1 MHALDS
7 SPALDWYPHPAI
19 AGTGSIRLST
29 TDPSIA
35 ARARELGDLLR
46 SRRERLAP
54 ADVGVPAGTRRRT
67 PGLRREEVAMLA
79 AISPTYYAFLEQ
91 ARDVRPSRQV
101 LDALARTLRLTAAER
116 THLHELVHGQPAT
129 YADDTSELLA
139 DAVSALVDRLDPCP
153 AYVTGRRFDVLA
165 ANRAAR
171 ALWTDWPALPVEE
184 RNLLWWMFTN
194 PAARTILVDWE
205 TEASAQLARF
215 RASAARHPDDPG
227 FRELTDRLHAASPE
241 ARAWWS
247 RHEIAPLSSGTKR
260 LHHPTLGQL
269 ELHHVVLQVADHPDQ
284 KLVTFAPSPEDQA
297 RIGELLAR

>member
-1 MHALDS
+1 MSAT
-7 SPALDWYPHPAI
+7 HP
-19 AGTGSIRLST
+19 ST
-29 TDPSIA
+29 A

-54 ADVGVPAGTRRRT
+54 GDVGLPAGTRRRT

-91 ARDVRPSRQV
+91 GRDVRPSRQV

-116 THLHELVHGQPAT
+116 THLHELVHGEPAPDGSDRT
-129 YADDTSELLA
+129 ELLA

-153 AYVTGRRFDVLA
+153 TYVTGRRFDVLA

-171 ALWTDWPALPVEE
+171 ALWTDWTALPIEE

-194 PAARTILVDWE
+194 PAARTILIDWE
-205 TEASAQLARF
+205 TEAAAQLARY
-215 RASAARHPDDPG
+215 RASAARHPDDPS

-260 LHHPTLGQL
+260 LRHPILGQL

-284 KLVTFAPSPEDQA
+284 KLVTFAPSFDDQTQIA
-297 RIGELLAR
+297 ELLARPS